1 MKLTKKQRQE
11 LYLKY
16 DKKCAYCG
24 SDLPIKGWHADHSF
38 AILRHHYYDKEKKK
52 FIASGDSTY
61 PKNDVFE
68 NMLPSCASCNI
79 FKGGSDIEDFRKRI
93 GNQLQQT
100 RQSSKS
106 FRLSGLLKLRNLL
119 FFGLNYFKK

>member
-38 AILRHHYYDKEKKK
+38 AILRHHYYD
-52 FIASGDSTY
+52 
-61 PKNDVFE
+61 NLRMMNE
-68 NMLPSCASCNI
+68 NHNI
-79 FKGGSDIEDFRKRI
+79 KT
-93 GNQLQQT
+93 N
-100 RQSSKS
+100 
-106 FRLSGLLKLRNLL
+106 
-119 FFGLNYFKK
+119 